1 MAGSH
6 SSLPPGRRDSASN
19 LRDTAQHYVRLR
31 RCLGISPMPP
41 NNRQAKLEPA
51 LYMAAQ
57 SKSIS
62 ISWRSQW
69 HLNQITA
76 ETGLN
81 GRGRHAH
88 EPRTSKERG
97 RRRLHCAKPSAMQ
110 LKLRR
115 MTNKLAETL
124 EIGGN
129 TIADQRFPALLHSP
143 RLPGDFYI
151 SQQFLI
157 RGYAAWILPTAI
169 LPVRRSS

>member
-1 MAGSH
+1 
-6 SSLPPGRRDSASN
+6 
-19 LRDTAQHYVRLR
+19 
-31 RCLGISPMPP
+31 
-41 NNRQAKLEPA
+41 
-51 LYMAAQ
+51 MAAQ
-57 SKSIS
+57 RPINQP
-62 ISWRSQW
+62 IMEIQW

-76 ETGLN
+76 EIGLN
-81 GRGRHAH
+81 DRGRHAH